1 MVWNSI
7 KSFVCCFACVALVSC
22 YAETDVQATAEIA
35 SPKINTKVAEE
46 IKTEFHGKIV
56 VDKTRVVSSTVGA
69 MTTEKGVNVGSISV
83 EGSVAFSALLM
94 GLLVAIVVLIK
105 KFITSRKALDL
116 LIKFMEPLANNGIK
130 VSIEKEA
137 LKKGVESYLH
147 SRVKRVTKPLIK
159 APWPDKKGCCKK

>member
-1 MVWNSI
+1 MVWNST

-46 IKTEFHGKIV
+46 IKTEFHGEIV

-69 MTTEKGVNVGSISV
+69 MTTEKGINVGSISV
-83 EGSVAFSALLM
+83 DGSVAFSALLM

-116 LIKFMEPLANNGIK
+116 LIKFMEPLATKGGK
-130 VSIEKEA
+130 LLIEDEA
-137 LKKGVESYLH
+137 LKIGVEGYLH
-147 SRVKRVTKPLIK
+147 SRVKKVIKPLPK
-159 APWPDKKGCCKK
+159 S